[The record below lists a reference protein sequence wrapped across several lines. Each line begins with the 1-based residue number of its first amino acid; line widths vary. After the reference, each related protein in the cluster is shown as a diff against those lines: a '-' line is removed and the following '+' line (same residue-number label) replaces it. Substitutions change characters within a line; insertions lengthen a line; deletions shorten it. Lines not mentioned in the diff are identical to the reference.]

1 MQVDFC
7 FSGWMRNANI
17 NTVYNVAEGV
27 DINVES
33 MDSETVMQNLQSGK
47 WAIDLIETLRNNPN
61 AEANQEVFDF
71 DLSK

>member
-61 AEANQEVFDF
+61 AEANQ
-71 DLSK
+71 